1 MPWWKP
7 TAASRMA
14 IPKVPRISTYTP
26 ILEMLPGK
34 LTPAALTI
42 VWTASRSGVKNRIVL
57 GSAALILVPQRLGAV
72 RPLRWQAPTKQQPG
86 SPRSPPTRAVVLNFG
101 TAPCPL
107 CALFRNGVEPRLRW
121 RRPLARHRDHLKNP
135 PAARCVAGPPWLR
148 PWSAAGRG
156 SPSFGVVR
164 LPCCAVTG
172 HLQLH
177 HRCEQGVQN
186 GLGSSPRG
194 NPAAESPCPFW
205 FPASGGRKALSPKT
219 PCNTNSWLVRAIE
232 KALAPGPG
240 ARSSPSGVLR
250 WPRFAR

>member
-1 MPWWKP
+1 VWATVSVPWVVKRKPMPWWKP

-26 ILEMLPGK
+26 ILEMLPSN

-42 VWTASRSGVKNRIVL
+42 VWTASRSGAKNRIVL
-57 GSAALILVPQRLGAV
+57 GSAALRLVPQRLGAV

-101 TAPCPL
+101 TAPFPLCPL
-107 CALFRNGVEPRLRW
+107 FGNGVEPRLRW
-121 RRPLARHRDHLKNP
+121 RRPPARHRDHLRNP
-135 PAARCVAGPPWLR
+135 LAARCVAGPPWLR

-156 SPSFGVVR
+156 SPSFGVAR

-177 HRCEQGVQN
+177 HRCEQPVQTAWGRRPGGTPRWN
-186 GLGSSPRG
+186 LRAHSGSARAVVGKRSVRRLHATLSRGSSER
-194 NPAAESPCPFW
+194 S
-205 FPASGGRKALSPKT
+205 RT
-219 PCNTNSWLVRAIE
+219 P
-232 KALAPGPG
+232 
-240 ARSSPSGVLR
+240 
-250 WPRFAR
+250 